1 MTTAALPTPARQ
13 RLLIGVALLAV
24 YVVWGS
30 TYLGIRFGLEG
41 FPPFLLNGSRL
52 IVAGALL
59 YPIARRTGRAHPT
72 RLQWRDSAIV
82 GGILFIG
89 GLGLVAVAEDNGV
102 GSGVVASAVAAM
114 PLWAALWSGLFGR
127 WPNRLEWV
135 GLVVGLSGVLLLSRE
150 GDFEASTL
158 GLVLVVVSPF
168 LWAFGSV
175 LAGRLQLPAG
185 LMAAAAQMITG
196 GLLLVVAGLVR
207 GETMSSPPGAVAWL
221 AWAYLA
227 IFGSLFAYTA
237 YAYLLAT
244 VRPALAT
251 SYAYVNPVVAVLLG
265 VTIGRETIGAWAYA
279 GLAIILAGVAVVG
292 VAQRGTSVDGARRR
306 MRAPRP

>member
-1 MTTAALPTPARQ
+1 MSTAALPSPARQ
-13 RLLIGVALLAV
+13 RVLIAVALFAV

-30 TYLGIRFGLEG
+30 TYLGIRFGLKG

-52 IVAGALL
+52 LVAGVLL
-59 YPIARRTGRAHPT
+59 YPIARRTGRARPT
-72 RLQWRDSAIV
+72 PRQWRDSAIV

-89 GLGLVAVAEDNGV
+89 GLGLVAIAADNGV
-102 GSGVVASAVAAM
+102 GSGVIASAVAAM

-127 WPNRLEWV
+127 WPNRLEWA
-135 GLVVGLSGVLLLSRE
+135 GLGIGFPGVLLLSRE

-175 LAGRLQLPAG
+175 LAGRLRLPSG

-196 GLLLVVAGLVR
+196 GVLLLVGGLLR
-207 GETMSSPPGAVAWL
+207 GETMSSAPGAGAWL
-221 AWAYLA
+221 AWGYLA

-265 VTIGRETIGAWAYA
+265 VTIGKETIGAWAYA

-292 VAQRGTSVDGARRR
+292 LAQRETRI
-306 MRAPRP
+306 RAPRP